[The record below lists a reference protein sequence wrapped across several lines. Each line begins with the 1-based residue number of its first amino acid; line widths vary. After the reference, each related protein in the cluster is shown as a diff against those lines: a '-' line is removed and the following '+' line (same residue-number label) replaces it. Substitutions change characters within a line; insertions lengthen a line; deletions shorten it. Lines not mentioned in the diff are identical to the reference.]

1 MRRASSFAVA
11 ANHSWRPHTSTVAA
25 TTQHATFLQSFFSH
39 RVSRRDLRPGDHLY
53 LWSSFLHH
61 HHGIYVGAGRDV
73 GGVPSVIHVYGQ
85 NKGQSRIQLDSLS
98 KFAAGRRI
106 RRCRYDTPW
115 WEQYVKAP
123 GTVFPF
129 HADARELVV
138 QRAWKWLAAD
148 RKAVAASAAR
158 AERST
163 GEGAAEDE
171 AADAEMAEQ
180 MRILRSAI
188 RRGAVTGEPAS
199 KQLMM
204 IEDTP
209 FVYNLLRRNC
219 ECFCLL
225 CTAPERQS
233 GSHQAQQL
241 TRFNPIATLIVGLYA
256 RWDHYAHKER
266 KPNSILRWLWQPA
279 EIRTRLDAL
288 RKYAKRVRSRTAA
301 APRLVRMR
309 LRAARVQRRKF
320 SGGGLAGGA
329 PKGRARPA
337 PSAPCTKPK
346 SLTSGAHGK
355 PATAA
360 VDREALQ

>member
-1 MRRASSFAVA
+1 
-11 ANHSWRPHTSTVAA
+11 
-25 TTQHATFLQSFFSH
+25 
-39 RVSRRDLRPGDHLY
+39 
-53 LWSSFLHH
+53 
-61 HHGIYVGAGRDV
+61 
-73 GGVPSVIHVYGQ
+73 
-85 NKGQSRIQLDSLS
+85 
-98 KFAAGRRI
+98 
-106 RRCRYDTPW
+106 
-115 WEQYVKAP
+115 
-123 GTVFPF
+123 
-129 HADARELVV
+129 
-138 QRAWKWLAAD
+138 
-148 RKAVAASAAR
+148 
-158 AERST
+158 
-163 GEGAAEDE
+163 
-171 AADAEMAEQ
+171 
-180 MRILRSAI
+180 
-188 RRGAVTGEPAS
+188 
-199 KQLMM
+199 LMM